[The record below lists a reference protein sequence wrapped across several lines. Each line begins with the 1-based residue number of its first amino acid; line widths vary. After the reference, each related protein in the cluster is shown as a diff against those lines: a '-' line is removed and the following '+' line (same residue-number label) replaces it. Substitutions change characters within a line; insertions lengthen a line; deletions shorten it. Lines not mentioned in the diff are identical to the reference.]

1 MRGKAQVELPLELTS
16 RGWLE
21 ATLVCGGTE
30 AVVGASYLTDA
41 PSDLIHTVR
50 SLLEGRSEAVC
61 AWQEEPG
68 EYRWIFRRDGGRVF
82 IAVLWFEKNF
92 SRRKETD
99 GEPVFAEEDDL
110 VRFAK
115 TVLAAFHALSQH
127 WTPSEYE
134 KQWGYPFPQRA
145 LKRLQE
151 AIGRA

>member
-1 MRGKAQVELPLELTS
+1 VRGKAQVELPLELTS

-82 IAVLWFEKNF
+82 IAVLWFEKT
-92 SRRKETD
+92 SAAGRRRMASPSLRRRTILSVLRRPCWPRSMRYRNTGRLRSTKSNGDTL
-99 GEPVFAEEDDL
+99 FHS
-110 VRFAK
+110 VR
-115 TVLAAFHALSQH
+115 
-127 WTPSEYE
+127 
-134 KQWGYPFPQRA
+134 
-145 LKRLQE
+145 
-151 AIGRA
+151 